1 MKFPGACSLEY
12 QSIVDIVIKVLL
24 GWDMNKQEGGVGI
37 FGELKAWA
45 IAHKEQ
51 GRKTLHGHYHFWIRF
66 LRALKLQLFSTDLAV
81 REQARM
87 DFKQYVDKVMSASYN
102 DKNNC
107 FYILTQ
113 DMNSLTCKKESMLLF
128 LLYPCQKEIYA
139 ELKIWKSVI
148 ATQTQLLILEEKIMP
163 RRHV

>member
-1 MKFPGACSLEY
+1 MKFPGACALEY

-45 IAHKEQ
+45 IAHEEQ
-51 GRKTLHGHYHFWIRF
+51 GRKPLHSHYHFWIRF

-102 DKNNC
+102 ETGLTVLHNC
-107 FYILTQ
+107 VRNQLTGYEEHEVPLPHPIKA
-113 DMNSLTCKKESMLLF
+113 DDIF
-128 LLYPCQKEIYA
+128 
-139 ELKIWKSVI
+139 
-148 ATQTQLLILEEKIMP
+148 QLQI
-163 RRHV
+163 